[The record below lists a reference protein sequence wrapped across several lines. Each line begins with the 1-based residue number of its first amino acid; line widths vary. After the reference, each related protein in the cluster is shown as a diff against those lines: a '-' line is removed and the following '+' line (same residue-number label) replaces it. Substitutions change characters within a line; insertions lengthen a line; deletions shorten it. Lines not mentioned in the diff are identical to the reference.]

1 MAEEVIILKDLKLVP
16 DKYYDYSQTLRNS
29 KTPIVIDNG
38 SYINHTNFKL
48 IRTSWFV
55 INTNLF
61 DQVRLLVKL
70 VGQRL
75 VFQISYSKIF

>member
-16 DKYYDYSQTLRNS
+16 DKYYDYSQALRNS

-48 IRTSWFV
+48 IRT
-55 INTNLF
+55 
-61 DQVRLLVKL
+61 
-70 VGQRL
+70 
-75 VFQISYSKIF
+75 